1 MRLPIWI
8 TIISSIVGLAI
19 VFVIGSLVLQPP
31 TNLIL
36 SAGFDTDSIS
46 PNADGDNDITG
57 FSYELAREST
67 VTILFE
73 NEAGTI
79 FYFREA
85 QPRSRGEYSVL
96 FSGVVDGYLNEG
108 ESLVLDLDENPD
120 GIVVERRLMP
130 DGVYTW
136 RIIAENDSEREEQS
150 GTFTIE
156 NSDSQLPLMTTFTLS
171 TDVFTP
177 NRDGVNDRVII
188 NVFLEKDADL
198 QVYLLTE
205 DDVQLPVSQREEWS
219 CDPDDDCGRYTFDY
233 EGGVDLNQT
242 PPEDGTYR
250 VVAVAQDDEG
260 QRIRRES
267 FITIENGGVP
277 RAEISAQAVDADV
290 FWMSMPYDERF
301 FSDGVNIGDLV
312 ELPEIP
318 EIVNQTLVTVP
329 YGDMLVFRL
338 TVNNYGDVP
347 IRTTAPAVGTVYQQ
361 DQRPAALDALEE
373 PGAWRVGVSCD
384 TSQSDYTY
392 RWAVGNSDELETI
405 QDIIT
410 GREYQYLPAHTSTI
424 VWGAIR
430 LTEINE
436 FANPQ
441 TCWAGLIHEGV
452 NISVENQNVGPIEVR
467 IGDPIVNGTEDN

>member
-1 MRLPIWI
+1 M
-8 TIISSIVGLAI
+8 T
-19 VFVIGSLVLQPP
+19 
-31 TNLIL
+31 
-36 SAGFDTDSIS
+36 
-46 PNADGDNDITG
+46 PN
-57 FSYELAREST
+57 S
-67 VTILFE
+67 
-73 NEAGTI
+73 
-79 FYFREA
+79 
-85 QPRSRGEYSVL
+85 
-96 FSGVVDGYLNEG
+96 
-108 ESLVLDLDENPD
+108 
-120 GIVVERRLMP
+120 
-130 DGVYTW
+130 
-136 RIIAENDSEREEQS
+136 EEQS

-156 NSDSQLPLMTTFTLS
+156 ESDSQLPLDDNISHSAPMS
-171 TDVFTP
+171 FTP

-219 CDPDDDCGRYTFDY
+219 CNVEDNCGRYTFDY

-250 VVAVAQDDEG
+250 IIAVAQDDEG

-267 FITIENGGVP
+267 TLTIQDGGVP

-301 FSDGVNIGDLV
+301 FSEGENIGDLI
-312 ELPEIP
+312 EAAEIP
-318 EIVNQTLVTVP
+318 EIVSQTLVTVP

-361 DQRPAALDALEE
+361 EQRIATLAALEE
-373 PGAWRVGVSCD
+373 PGAWRVGISCD
-384 TSQSDYTY
+384 TSLSDYPY
-392 RWAVGNSDELETI
+392 RWAVGNPDELITMR
-405 QDIIT
+405 DIAT
-410 GREYQYLPAHTSTI
+410 GREYQYLPANTSTV

-441 TCWAGLIHEGV
+441 TCQAGLIHEGV
-452 NISVENQNVGPIEVR
+452 NISVENRNVGPVEVR
-467 IGDPIVNGTEDN
+467 IGDPIVNGTEGN